1 VQPSATAQQKRKSKM
16 TITTATSTNDQLGP
30 LAKVVNDHAEKQ
42 IELIKAGINSPMDWE
57 PLTEYLDPKTFK
69 RVGAYLEELDWSGYR
84 KFLTGWVA
92 GGTHF
97 EMTTFHISEIGN
109 VVFQEIE
116 ERHHRGD
123 EFIRKNVIAVYRF
136 NDQNKI
142 VHLDI
147 YEQASDSGQWIA
159 ESAKAA
165 MAQA

>member
-1 VQPSATAQQKRKSKM
+1 MK
-16 TITTATSTNDQLGP
+16 ITTATAVNDQLGP
-30 LAKVVNDHAEKQ
+30 LAKVVEAHAAKQ
-42 IELIKAGINSPMDWE
+42 IELIGKGINGPEDWN
-57 PLTEYLDPKTFK
+57 PLTEYLDPKVFK
-69 RVGAYLEELDWSGYR
+69 RVGAYLEELDWPAYR

-97 EMTTFHISEIGN
+97 EMTTFYISEVGN
-109 VVFQEIE
+109 SVFQEIE

-147 YEQASDSGQWIA
+147 YEQARDSGRWIA
-159 ESAKAA
+159 EAAKAA
-165 MAQA
+165 VAPE